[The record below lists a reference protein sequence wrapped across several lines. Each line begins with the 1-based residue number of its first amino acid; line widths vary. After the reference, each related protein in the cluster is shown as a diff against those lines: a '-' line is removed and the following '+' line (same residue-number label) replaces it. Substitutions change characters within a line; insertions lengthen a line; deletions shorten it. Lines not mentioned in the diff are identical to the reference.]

1 MRSSI
6 GSWTRFKARLGARR
20 IKDSLHKVLLP
31 LLLHTTIN
39 AIKDSSLYNDVSTET
54 IESPSGSILIKT
66 IFNPRVLLRVS

>member
-39 AIKDSSLYNDVSTET
+39 AVKDNSLYNDVATET
-54 IESPSGSILIKT
+54 IESPSRWILIKT
-66 IFNPRVLLRVS
+66 IFNRHVLLRVS

>member
-54 IESPSGSILIKT
+54 IESPSGWILTKT

>member
-54 IESPSGSILIKT
+54 IESPSGWILIKT